1 MREGKTIMAT
11 LIFELIAYFVAFI
24 AVLVTSNK
32 TILKIEYGLLWVAF
46 VLNVFNLMSMYR

>member
-1 MREGKTIMAT
+1 MAT
-11 LIFELIAYFVAFI
+11 LIFELVAYFVAFI

-46 VLNVFNLMSMYR
+46 VLNAFKLMSMYR